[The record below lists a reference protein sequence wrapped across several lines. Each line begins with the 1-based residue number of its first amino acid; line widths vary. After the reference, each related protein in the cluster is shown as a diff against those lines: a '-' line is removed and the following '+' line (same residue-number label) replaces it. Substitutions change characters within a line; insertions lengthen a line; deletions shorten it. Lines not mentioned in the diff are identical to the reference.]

1 MLQLVYIPRLARG
14 ILIASAAL
22 FCGCLL
28 ELSAITI
35 TAYSS
40 TANDRFSSGFPLAP
54 IANEDPAFIGVGLD
68 FSGVGWSTTIPGG
81 ISNNSYKGLGML
93 SPIHFLTAQHFEYPQ
108 VANQDTRGI
117 RILQQDGTI
126 STANGVGLIN
136 NLGLGWLVDNNG
148 NVDHDLAVGT
158 LSETIATPNTFSRLA
173 VLDLYDSSSDDSKS
187 NAQAKYNGLSVLLYG
202 RGESAN
208 ESPRLAQTTV
218 FNIFDNGGD
227 TDQRAL
233 QISQNDAA
241 FVVGDSASPI
251 LNTWENP
258 EGTKELTVLGVN
270 SIFGNI
276 GSTTYNFTSFFARAG
291 AITAANNAMNSSGY
305 ALRCVGDPDYTWAGN
320 SSARIDRNSAWG
332 IGGWRGGTS
341 DRYVLFDPST
351 AISSNPSI
359 QSNYTLRGLYFKSS
373 TSSDDSFTFSGGST
387 LTIGRG
393 GITNYDQDPQVFSA
407 NIALSSSQYWALG
420 TGGIQLANL
429 DTNGH
434 LIELDG
440 SASSYIFGNITDSG
454 SIALSAGQLTLGG
467 NSSYSGKTWI
477 HGGEL
482 IVDGDISSSAEL
494 IIDSYGTL
502 SGSGAV
508 PLVSGSGLLAP
519 GSSPGILTS
528 PALSPAAGLDFALE
542 FTEAT
547 SPDFGA
553 PNSSINDLIR
563 LTNATPFT
571 TALDISSTVSI
582 YLNITSIENSQQ
594 FRGGFF
600 TDSDEDFLASINE
613 ATIKYYIADPSG
625 SLSYN
630 GQSYSEY
637 SGIYLFTLST
647 PSQSANF
654 GGGTINGKILQIKI
668 EPDQSQYE
676 GWKIFHGLSGY
687 DALDD
692 ADTDFDGI
700 GQLIEF
706 AIGGDP
712 NGNNLGILPSLS
724 LVEDGGSTYLELTLE
739 RPVGLQGISYMPKT
753 TTSLTSWPN
762 DSNGI
767 VNPSPQPID
776 SGNGMEKLVYRRSQS
791 VSNMD
796 QAFIRVEV
804 GVSP

>member
-1 MLQLVYIPRLARG
+1 MFFPYYILRSARKK
-14 ILIASAAL
+14 LIASAAL

-35 TAYSS
+35 TAYSNA
-40 TANDRFSSGFPLAP
+40 ANDRFSSGFPLEP

-117 RILQQDGTI
+117 RIRQQDGTI

-148 NVDHDLAVGT
+148 NVDYDLAVGT

-208 ESPRLAQTTV
+208 ESPRFAQTTV

-305 ALRCVGDPDYTWAGN
+305 ALRCVGDPDYTWVGN

-359 QSNYTLRGLYFKSS
+359 QSNYALRGLYFKSS
-373 TSSDDSFTFSGGST
+373 TNSGDSFTFSGGST

-454 SIALSAGQLTLGG
+454 SIALSSGQLTLGG

-528 PALSPAAGLDFALE
+528 PALSPTAGLDFALE

-600 TDSDEDFLASINE
+600 TDSDADFLASINE

-654 GGGTINGKILQIKI
+654 GGGTITGKILQIKI

-700 GQLIEF
+700 GQLLEF
-706 AIGGDP
+706 AVGGDP

-753 TTSLTSWPN
+753 TTTLTSWPN

-776 SGNGMEKLVYRRSQS
+776 SGNGMEKLVYRRSQP

>member
-1 MLQLVYIPRLARG
+1 MFTPDYTLRSARRK
-14 ILIASAAL
+14 LIASAAL
-22 FCGCLL
+22 FCACSL

-35 TAYSS
+35 TAYSDS
-40 TANDRFSSGFPLAP
+40 VNDRFSSGFPLAP
-54 IANEDPAFIGVGLD
+54 IANGDGSFIGNGLD

-81 ISNNSYKGLGML
+81 ILNNSYKGLGML

-117 RILQQDGTI
+117 RIRQQDGTI
-126 STANGVGLIN
+126 STANGVGSIN
-136 NLGLGWLVDNNG
+136 NLALGWLVGNNG

-158 LSETIATPNTFSRLA
+158 LSETVATPNTFSRLA

-202 RGESAN
+202 RGGSAN
-208 ESPRLAQTTV
+208 ESPRLAQTTI
-218 FNIFDNGGD
+218 FDIFDNGVD

-241 FVVGDSASPI
+241 FVQGDSASPV

-258 EGTKELTVLGVN
+258 EGTNELTVLGVN
-270 SIFGNI
+270 SFYGNI
-276 GSTTYNFTSFFARAG
+276 GSTTYNFSSFFARAG
-291 AITAANNAMNSSGY
+291 AIAAANNAMNSSGY

-341 DRYVLFDPST
+341 DRYVLFNPST

-373 TSSDDSFTFSGGST
+373 TSSDDSFTFSGSST

-393 GITNYDQDPQVFSA
+393 GITNYDQDQQVFSA

-420 TGGIQLANL
+420 TGGVQLVNL

-434 LIELDG
+434 LLELDG
-440 SASSYIFGNITDSG
+440 NASSYITGSITDSG
-454 SIALSAGQLTLGG
+454 GIALSAGQLNLSG
-467 NSSYSGKTWI
+467 NSSYSGNTWI

-494 IIDSYGTL
+494 IIADYGTL
-502 SGSGAV
+502 SGSGSV

-542 FTEAT
+542 FTAAA
-547 SPDFGA
+547 A
-553 PNSSINDLIR
+553 PNFGVPNDSINDLIR

-571 TALDISSTVSI
+571 TALDISNNVSI
-582 YLNITSIENSQQ
+582 YFNISSIENSQQ

-600 TDSDEDFLASINE
+600 TDSDTDFLASINE
-613 ATIKYYIADPSG
+613 ASIKYFIADPSG
-625 SLSYN
+625 SVSYN
-630 GQSYSEY
+630 GQTYSEY

-654 GGGTINGKILQIKI
+654 GGGTINGKILQIEI

-676 GWKIFHGLSGY
+676 GWKIFHGLSGN
-687 DALDD
+687 DALDA

-700 GQLIEF
+700 GQLLEF
-706 AIGGDP
+706 AVGGDP
-712 NGNNLGILPSLS
+712 NDSNLGVLPSLS
-724 LVEDGGSTYLELTLE
+724 LVDDGGSTYLELTLD
-739 RPVGLQGISYMPKT
+739 RPIGLQGINYMPKT
-753 TTSLTSWPN
+753 TTNLTTWPN

-767 VNPSPQPID
+767 ANPNPQPSD
-776 SGNGMEKLVYRRSQS
+776 NGNGTEKLVYRRSQS
-791 VSNMD
+791 VSDID
-796 QAFIRVEV
+796 QAFICVEV
-804 GVSP
+804 TESP

>member
-1 MLQLVYIPRLARG
+1 MFSPNYKLRFARG
-14 ILIASAAL
+14 KLIASATL
-22 FCGCLL
+22 FCACLL

-35 TAYSS
+35 TAYSNS
-40 TANDRFSSGFPLAP
+40 VNDRFSSGFPLAP
-54 IANEDPAFIGVGLD
+54 IANGDGSFIGNSLD

-81 ISNNSYKGLGML
+81 ISDNSYKGLGML

-117 RILQQDGTI
+117 RIRQQDGTI
-126 STANGVGLIN
+126 STANGVGSIN
-136 NLGLGWLVDNNG
+136 NLALGWYVPNNG

-158 LSETIATPNTFSRLA
+158 LSETVATPNTFSRLA

-187 NAQAKYNGLSVLLYG
+187 NAQAKYKGLSVLLYG
-202 RGESAN
+202 RGGSAN

-218 FNIFDNGGD
+218 FDIFDNGGD

-241 FVVGDSASPI
+241 FVVGDSASPV
-251 LNTWENP
+251 LNTWETP
-258 EGTKELTVLGVN
+258 EGTNELTVLGVN

-276 GSTTYNFTSFFARAG
+276 GSTTYNFSSFFARAG

-351 AISSNPSI
+351 AISSSPSI

-373 TSSDDSFTFSGGST
+373 ASSDDSFTFSGGST

-393 GITNYDQDPQVFSA
+393 GITNYDQDQQVFSA

-420 TGGIQLANL
+420 TGGVQLANL

-434 LIELDG
+434 LLELDG
-440 SASSYIFGNITDSG
+440 SASSYISGNITNSG

-467 NSSYSGKTWI
+467 NSSYSGNTWI

-494 IIDSYGTL
+494 IIDSDGTL
-502 SGSGAV
+502 SGSGSV

-528 PALSPAAGLDFALE
+528 PALSPEAGLDFALE
-542 FTEAT
+542 FTAAT
-547 SPDFGA
+547 TTNFGV

-571 TALDISSTVSI
+571 TALDISNTVSI
-582 YLNITSIENSQQ
+582 YFNISSIENSQQ
-594 FRGGFF
+594 FLGGFF
-600 TDSDEDFLASINE
+600 TDSDTDFLASINE
-613 ATIKYYIADPSG
+613 AAIKYYIADPSG
-625 SLSYN
+625 SVSYH
-630 GQSYSEY
+630 GQTYSEY

-647 PSQSANF
+647 PSQNANF
-654 GGGTINGKILQIKI
+654 GSGAITGRILQIEV
-668 EPDQSQYE
+668 EPDQNQYE
-676 GWKIFHGLSGY
+676 GWKIFHGLSGN

-700 GQLIEF
+700 GQLLEF

-712 NGNNLGILPSLS
+712 NGNNLSTLPALS
-724 LVEDGGSTYLELTLE
+724 LVDDGGSTYLELTLE
-739 RPVGLQGISYMPKT
+739 RPIGLQGISYMPKT
-753 TTSLTSWPN
+753 TTTLTTWPN

-767 VNPSPQPID
+767 ANPTPQPSD
-776 SGNGMEKLVYRRSQS
+776 NGNGTEKLVYRRSQS
-791 VSNMD
+791 VSDID

-804 GVSP
+804 TESP

>member
-1 MLQLVYIPRLARG
+1 MFTPDYTLRSARRK
-14 ILIASAAL
+14 LIASAAL
-22 FCGCLL
+22 FCACSL

-35 TAYSS
+35 TAYSDS
-40 TANDRFSSGFPLAP
+40 VNDRFSSGFPLAP
-54 IANEDPAFIGVGLD
+54 IANGDLSFIGNGLD

-81 ISNNSYKGLGML
+81 ILNNSYKGLGML

-117 RILQQDGTI
+117 RIRQQDGTI
-126 STANGVGLIN
+126 STANGVGSIN
-136 NLGLGWLVDNNG
+136 NLALGWRVDNSG
-148 NVDHDLAVGT
+148 NVDYDLAVGT
-158 LSETIATPNTFSRLA
+158 LNETVATPNTFSRLA
-173 VLDLYDSSSDDSKS
+173 VLDLYDSSSDDSNS

-202 RGESAN
+202 RGGSAN
-208 ESPRLAQTTV
+208 QSPRLAQTTV

-241 FVVGDSASPI
+241 FVVGDSASPV

-258 EGTKELTVLGVN
+258 EGTNELTVLGVN

-276 GSTTYNFTSFFARAG
+276 GSTTYNFSSFFARAG

-351 AISSNPSI
+351 AISSSPSI

-373 TSSDDSFTFSGGST
+373 ASSDDSFTFSGGST

-393 GITNYDQDPQVFSA
+393 GITNYDQDQQVFSA

-420 TGGIQLANL
+420 TGGVQIANL

-434 LIELDG
+434 LLELDG
-440 SASSYIFGNITDSG
+440 SASSNISGNITDSG

-467 NSSYSGKTWI
+467 NSSYSGNTWI

-502 SGSGAV
+502 SGSGSV

-519 GSSPGILTS
+519 GSSPGGLTS
-528 PALSPAAGLDFALE
+528 PALSPTAGLDFALE
-542 FTEAT
+542 FTAA
-547 SPDFGA
+547 SAPDFGV
-553 PNSSINDLIR
+553 PNSSINDIIR

-571 TALDISSTVSI
+571 TALDISNTVSI
-582 YLNITSIENSQQ
+582 YFNISSIENSQQ

-600 TDSDEDFLASINE
+600 TDSDSDFLASISE
-613 ATIKYYIADPSG
+613 ASIHYFITDPSG
-625 SLSYN
+625 SVSYN
-630 GQSYSEY
+630 GQTYSEY

-654 GGGTINGKILQIKI
+654 GSGAITGRILQIGV
-668 EPDQSQYE
+668 EPDQNQYE
-676 GWKIFHGLSGY
+676 GWKIFHGLSGN
-687 DALDD
+687 DAQDD

-700 GQLIEF
+700 GQLLEF

-712 NGNNLGILPSLS
+712 NGNNLSTLPALS
-724 LVEDGGSTYLELTLE
+724 LVDDGGSTYLELTLE
-739 RPVGLQGISYMPKT
+739 RPIGLQGISYMPKT
-753 TTSLTSWPN
+753 TTNLTTWPN

-767 VNPSPQPID
+767 ANPSPQPSD
-776 SGNGMEKLVYRRSQS
+776 NGNGMEKLVYRRSQS
-791 VSNMD
+791 VSDID

-804 GVSP
+804 TESP

>member
-1 MLQLVYIPRLARG
+1 MFSPNYKLRFARG
-14 ILIASAAL
+14 KLIASATL
-22 FCGCLL
+22 FCACLL

-35 TAYSS
+35 TAYSNS
-40 TANDRFSSGFPLAP
+40 VNDRFSSGFPLAP
-54 IANEDPAFIGVGLD
+54 IANGDGSFIGNSLD

-81 ISNNSYKGLGML
+81 ISDNSYKGLGML

-117 RILQQDGTI
+117 RIRQQDGTI
-126 STANGVGLIN
+126 STANGVGSIN
-136 NLGLGWLVDNNG
+136 NLALGWYVPNNG

-158 LSETIATPNTFSRLA
+158 LSETVATPNTFSRLA

-187 NAQAKYNGLSVLLYG
+187 NAQAKYKGLSVLLYG
-202 RGESAN
+202 RGGSAN

-218 FNIFDNGGD
+218 FDIFDNGGD

-241 FVVGDSASPI
+241 FVVGDSASPV
-251 LNTWENP
+251 LNTWETP
-258 EGTKELTVLGVN
+258 EGTNELTVLGVN

-276 GSTTYNFTSFFARAG
+276 GSTTYNFSSFFARAG

-351 AISSNPSI
+351 AVSSNPLI

-373 TSSDDSFTFSGGST
+373 ASSDDSFTFSGGST

-393 GITNYDQDPQVFSA
+393 GITNYDQDQQVFSA

-420 TGGIQLANL
+420 TGGVQLANL

-434 LIELDG
+434 LLELDG
-440 SASSYIFGNITDSG
+440 SASSYISGNITDSG

-467 NSSYSGKTWI
+467 NSSYSGNTWI

-482 IVDGDISSSAEL
+482 IVDGNISSSAEL
-494 IIDSYGTL
+494 IIDSDGTL

-519 GSSPGILTS
+519 GSSSGILTS
-528 PALSPAAGLDFALE
+528 SVLSPEAGLDFALE
-542 FTEAT
+542 FTAAT
-547 SPDFGA
+547 TTNFGV

-571 TALDISSTVSI
+571 TALDISNTVSI
-582 YLNITSIENSQQ
+582 YFNISSIENSQQ
-594 FRGGFF
+594 FLGGFF
-600 TDSDEDFLASINE
+600 TDSDTDFLASINE
-613 ATIKYYIADPSG
+613 AAIKYYIADPSG
-625 SLSYN
+625 SLSYH
-630 GQSYSEY
+630 GQTYSEY

-647 PSQSANF
+647 PSQNANF
-654 GGGTINGKILQIKI
+654 GSSAITGRILQIEV
-668 EPDQSQYE
+668 EPDQNQYE
-676 GWKIFHGLSGY
+676 GWKIFHGLSGN

-700 GQLIEF
+700 GQLLEF

-712 NGNNLGILPSLS
+712 NGNNLSTLPALS
-724 LVEDGGSTYLELTLE
+724 LVDDGGSTYLELTLE
-739 RPVGLQGISYMPKT
+739 RPIGLQGISYMPKT
-753 TTSLTSWPN
+753 TTTLTTWPN

-767 VNPSPQPID
+767 ANPTPQPSD
-776 SGNGMEKLVYRRSQS
+776 NGNGTEKLVYRRSQS
-791 VSNMD
+791 VSDID

-804 GVSP
+804 TESP

>member
-1 MLQLVYIPRLARG
+1 MLPLDFIPRLARRK
-14 ILIASAAL
+14 LIASAAL
-22 FCGCLL
+22 FCACSL

-35 TAYSS
+35 TAYSDS
-40 TANDRFSSGFPLAP
+40 VNDRFSSGFPLAP
-54 IANEDPAFIGVGLD
+54 IANVDGSFIGNGLD

-117 RILQQDGTI
+117 RIRQQDGTI
-126 STANGVGLIN
+126 STANGVSLIN
-136 NLGLGWLVDNNG
+136 NLDFGWYVDNNE
-148 NVDHDLAVGT
+148 NIDHDLAVGT
-158 LSETIATPNTFSRLA
+158 LSETVATPNTFSRLA

-187 NAQAKYNGLSVLLYG
+187 NAQAKYNGLSVFLYG
-202 RGESAN
+202 RGGSAY
-208 ESPRLAQTTV
+208 ESPRLAQTTI
-218 FNIFDNGGD
+218 FNIFDNEGD

-241 FVVGDSASPI
+241 FVLGDSASPV

-258 EGTKELTVLGVN
+258 EGTNELTILGVN

-276 GSTTYNFTSFFARAG
+276 GSTTYNFSSFFARPG
-291 AITAANNAMNSSGY
+291 AIAAANNAMNSSGY
-305 ALRCVGDPDYTWAGN
+305 ALRSVGDPDYTWAGN

-351 AISSNPSI
+351 AISSSPSI

-393 GITNYDQDPQVFSA
+393 GITNYDQDQQVFSA

-420 TGGIQLANL
+420 TGGVQLASL

-434 LIELDG
+434 LLELGG
-440 SASSYIFGNITDSG
+440 SASSYISGNITDSG

-467 NSSYSGKTWI
+467 NSSYSGRTWI
-477 HGGEL
+477 HAGEL
-482 IVDGDISSSAEL
+482 MVDGDISSSAEL
-494 IIDSYGTL
+494 IIDSDGIL
-502 SGSGAV
+502 SGSGSV

-519 GSSPGILTS
+519 GSSSGILTS
-528 PALSPAAGLDFALE
+528 SVLSPTSGLDFALE
-542 FTEAT
+542 FTAAT
-547 SPDFGA
+547 NPDFGV
-553 PNSSINDLIR
+553 PNDSINDLIR
-563 LTNATPFT
+563 LTNTTPFT
-571 TALDISSTVSI
+571 TALDISNTVSI
-582 YLNITSIENSQQ
+582 YFNITSIENSQQ

-600 TDSDEDFLASINE
+600 TDSDTDFLASISE
-613 ATIKYYIADPSG
+613 ASIQYFIADPSG
-625 SLSYN
+625 SISYN
-630 GQSYSEY
+630 GQTYSEY

-654 GGGTINGKILQIKI
+654 EIGAITGRILQIEV
-668 EPDQSQYE
+668 EPDQNQYE
-676 GWKIFHGLSGY
+676 GWKIFHGLSGN

-692 ADTDFDGI
+692 ADSDFDGI
-700 GQLIEF
+700 GQLLEF

-712 NGNNLGILPSLS
+712 NGNNLSSLPVLS
-724 LVEDGGSTYLELTLE
+724 LVDDGGSTYLELTLD
-739 RPVGLQGISYMPKT
+739 RPIGLQGINYMPKT
-753 TTSLTSWPN
+753 TTALTTWPN

-767 VNPSPQPID
+767 ANPSPQPSD
-776 SGNGMEKLVYRRSQS
+776 NGNGTEKLVYRRSQP
-791 VSNMD
+791 VSDMD

-804 GVSP
+804 SVSP

>member
-1 MLQLVYIPRLARG
+1 MLPLDYIPRLAGRN
-14 ILIASAAL
+14 LIASAAL
-22 FCGCLL
+22 FCACHL

-35 TAYSS
+35 TAYSD
-40 TANDRFSSGFPLAP
+40 TVNDRFSSGFPLAP
-54 IANEDPAFIGVGLD
+54 IANADGSFIGNGLD

-117 RILQQDGTI
+117 RIRQQDGTI
-126 STANGVGLIN
+126 STANGVSLIN
-136 NLGLGWLVDNNG
+136 NLDFGWYVDNNG
-148 NVDHDLAVGT
+148 NADHDLAVGT
-158 LSETIATPNTFSRLA
+158 LSETVATPNTFSRLA

-187 NAQAKYNGLSVLLYG
+187 NAQAKYNGLSVFLYG
-202 RGESAN
+202 RGGSAN
-208 ESPRLAQTTV
+208 ESPRLAQTTI

-241 FVVGDSASPI
+241 FVLGDSASPV

-258 EGTKELTVLGVN
+258 EGTNELTVLGVN
-270 SIFGNI
+270 SVYGNI
-276 GSTTYNFTSFFARAG
+276 GSTTYNFSSFFARAG
-291 AITAANNAMNSSGY
+291 AIFAANNAMNSSGY

-373 TSSDDSFTFSGGST
+373 TSSDDSFTFSGSST

-393 GITNYDQDPQVFSA
+393 GVTNYDQDQQVFSA
-407 NIALSSSQYWALG
+407 NLALSSSQYWALG
-420 TGGIQLANL
+420 TGGVQLANL

-434 LIELDG
+434 LLELDG
-440 SASSYIFGNITDSG
+440 SASSYISGNITDSG
-454 SIALSAGQLTLGG
+454 GIAISAGQLTLGG
-467 NSSYSGKTWI
+467 NSSYSGNTWI

-502 SGSGAV
+502 SGSGSV

-542 FTEAT
+542 FTAA
-547 SPDFGA
+547 SA
-553 PNSSINDLIR
+553 PNFGVPNNSINDLIR
-563 LTNATPFT
+563 LTNTTPFT

-582 YLNITSIENSQQ
+582 YFNISSIENSQQ

-600 TDSDEDFLASINE
+600 TDSDTDFLASING
-613 ATIKYYIADPSG
+613 ATFKYYIADPSG
-625 SLSYN
+625 GASYN
-630 GQSYSEY
+630 GQTYSEY
-637 SGIYLFTLST
+637 SGIYLFAMST

-654 GGGTINGKILQIKI
+654 GGGTTNGKILQIEI

-676 GWKIFHGLSGY
+676 GWKIFHGLSGN
-687 DALDD
+687 DALDA

-700 GQLIEF
+700 GQLLEF
-706 AIGGDP
+706 AVGGDP
-712 NGNNLGILPSLS
+712 NDNNLGILPSLS
-724 LVEDGGSTYLELTLE
+724 LVDDGGSTYLELTLD
-739 RPVGLQGISYMPKT
+739 RPIGLQGINYMPKT
-753 TTSLTSWPN
+753 TTALTTWPN

-767 VNPSPQPID
+767 ANPSPQPSD
-776 SGNGMEKLVYRRSQS
+776 NGNGTEKLVYRRSQP
-791 VSNMD
+791 VSDMD

-804 GVSP
+804 SVSP